1 MCACVCTGIHV
12 KAREGR
18 QVSLLSYSSPYF
30 LKTGSVTDPGLHH
43 FLAKFMASES
53 FQNFPSSM
61 PQVLQVCGQRLKFYI
76 VSAT

>member
-1 MCACVCTGIHV
+1 MCMCVYRYT
-12 KAREGR
+12 REGQR
-18 QVSLLSYSSPYF
+18 RTSSVLLYYSSPYF
-30 LKTGSVTDPGLHH
+30 LKTGSVTDPGLQH